1 MLKNTKLKNKMI
13 SAFSLIIVLMFIAV
27 GFSIF
32 GLNKNIDQISE
43 MKHMTTEAT
52 LASEIEIDLLESLIV
67 FKEFFKSGD
76 TALIDTFEIH
86 KANMKTKIAEL
97 ESIHDDAERSDDIIT
112 LKSQM
117 TDYSNGFNTFQSLD
131 AERLDY
137 YGTLSADGGLIVK
150 SLNNLLASSKTEGNI
165 DIQLKLSEATN
176 HLIEAR
182 LHGMKFFTFHDQVE
196 YDNYYEKFK
205 LFKASI
211 SSLNSLKININY
223 QYDYQIL
230 LDAAST
236 YESGMKELNHLIVL
250 IDEQVAVMDS
260 IENQI
265 NITIDNIITAVHAEE
280 VELEKEV
287 KQQSQ
292 ILIVVAIIMAVI
304 ALVFTFIISNWLLKI
319 VIVPIESL
327 RKTFDNISEGDVDLE
342 FRLNDSSEDEI
353 GLMSKAFN
361 RFMVNLKE
369 LMDKV
374 NAQNWIKTA
383 QNDLNK
389 VIREPESIEML
400 SDNILKYISEYINAE
415 VGLLY
420 VNDDD
425 ELRLSGTYA
434 VSSSDNIQPV
444 VNLGEGVIGQC
455 ALEKQVKRL
464 NTSTH
469 YLNIESG
476 LGKEVAT
483 SIVMIPCIYEDDV
496 KAIIELG
503 SIHQFD
509 ESELELLN
517 TLADAIA
524 ISIHSTLVQSKLKVL
539 LEKTLHQS
547 EELQMQQE
555 ELRQSN
561 EELEEQTRALKESEQ
576 RLQAQQEELRVSN
589 EELEQRAKQLEF
601 QKKAL
606 DETNREILIKQQ
618 EIIEKAEAL
627 ELANTYKSEFLA
639 NMSHELRTP
648 LNSILVLS
656 QLLAERNSLLPLNDK
671 EKEFADTIHSSG
683 TDLLVLINDVL
694 DLSKVEAGHLEIIH
708 EPFELEKLLNDNSR
722 MFKPLTDSKSILF
735 KTSLEA
741 GLPKT
746 INSDYMRIQQI
757 IKNLVSN
764 SIKFTENGDV
774 TLAIRRPSDFEAD
787 TIGCDK
793 NTHIAIIVSDTGIG
807 IPEDKQQ
814 LIFEAFRQSD
824 GTTSRKYGG
833 TGLGLTISRELSNML
848 EGRILVE
855 STIGQ
860 GSKFVFILPT
870 NNIEETNLIEKDI
883 VSITEVQEEKIEENI
898 LLTPTKPKQDNLL
911 LIIEDDLNFA
921 NILKNL
927 SEEKGFDCIIAHT
940 GSDGFKLAVEER
952 PSAIVLDLGLPDM
965 DGMDLVEKLGKI
977 EITHSIPIH
986 IISGMESNPDD
997 LLPSSVIGYLKKPV
1011 DIKSIYKTLA
1021 KIESISTSE
1030 QRKLLII
1037 GECNG
1042 ESFEQFSNLGQ
1053 MSLEK
1058 TSDITHAISL
1068 LETHKYDCMVVD
1080 FELETM
1086 TGDQFLHDYVDL
1098 IKDTPIIIYSENELT
1113 NEKLNDINRY
1123 TDSIILKS
1131 PKSEERMVD
1140 EVSLFLHGMRSVI
1153 SDTAQT
1159 NSHYQSVV
1167 MDELSDKIKTDD
1179 KFDGKRVLVVDDD
1192 ERNVYALTNVLYKH
1206 GFEVAISNDGLD
1218 SIEKIKS
1225 PTKFDLILMDIMMP
1239 KMDGYE
1245 AIKNIRKLP
1254 SGKDVPIIAL
1264 TAKAMQED
1272 RIKCINAGA
1281 NDYMTK
1287 PIDIEK
1293 LLSMMKVWLS

>member
-1 MLKNTKLKNKMI
+1 MLKNIKLKSKMI
-13 SAFSLIIVLMFIAV
+13 YAFSLIIILMFIAV
-27 GFSIF
+27 GFSLF
-32 GLNKNIDQISE
+32 GLNKNNHQISN
-43 MKHMTTEAT
+43 MKDMTVEASLATDVETE
-52 LASEIEIDLLESLIV
+52 LLNSVLV

-76 TALIDTFEIH
+76 TALIDVFETH
-86 KANMKTKIAEL
+86 KSTMQSKIEEL
-97 ESIHDDAERSDDIIT
+97 ENMNHDTNHHESIAK
-112 LKSQM
+112 LQSQM
-117 TDYSNGFNTFQSLD
+117 TDYSDGFSTFQSLD
-131 AERLDY
+131 AERLAY
-137 YGTLSADGGLIVK
+137 YTNLSADGGHIVN
-150 SLNNLLASSKTEGNI
+150 SLNTLLETSIVEGNI
-165 DIQLKLSEATN
+165 NIQLTLSEATN
-176 HLIEAR
+176 HLLEAR
-182 LHGMKFFTFHDQVE
+182 LHGMKFFTFHDQGE
-196 YDNYYEKFK
+196 YDNYYDNYQ
-205 LFKASI
+205 LFKGSVK
-211 SSLNSLKININY
+211 SLDALKGNQNY
-223 QYDYQIL
+223 QYEYQIL
-230 LDAAST
+230 AETAIT
-236 YESGMKELNHLIVL
+236 YEVGMKELNQLIVL
-250 IDEQVAVMDS
+250 IDNQVKLMDS
-260 IENQI
+260 IDNQI
-265 NITIDNIITAVHAEE
+265 SATVDEITTSIHHEE
-280 VELEKEV
+280 IELEKAV
-287 KQQSQ
+287 KLQSQ
-292 ILIVVAIIMAVI
+292 ILIIVALIMAVTSI
-304 ALVFTFIISNWLLKI
+304 VFTFIISSWLLKI
-319 VIVPIESL
+319 VIIPIESL

-342 FRLNDSSEDEI
+342 FRLNDNSNDEI
-353 GLMSKAFN
+353 GLMSKSFN

-369 LMDKV
+369 LMDTI
-374 NAQNWIKTA
+374 NDQNWIKTA

-389 VIREPESIEML
+389 VIREPESIEGL
-400 SDNILKYISEYINAE
+400 SDNILRYISEYINAE

-420 VNDDD
+420 INDDE
-425 ELRLSGTYA
+425 ELKLTGTYA
-434 VSSSDNIQPV
+434 VSSQDDIKPTMQF
-444 VNLGEGVIGQC
+444 GEGIIGQC
-455 ALEKQVKRL
+455 ALEKKVKRL
-464 NTSTH
+464 KTSSH

-503 SIHQFD
+503 SIHKFN
-509 ESELELLN
+509 ENELDLLK

-524 ISIHSTLVQSKLKVL
+524 ISIHSTLVQLKLKEL

-606 DETNREILIKQQ
+606 DETNKEIMIKQQ
-618 EIIEKAEAL
+618 EIIEKADAL

-656 QLLAERNSLLPLNDK
+656 QLLSERNSLLPLNDK
-671 EKEFADTIHSSG
+671 EKEFAETIHSSG

-708 EPFELEKLLNDNSR
+708 EPFELEKLLVENNR
-722 MFKPLTDSKSILF
+722 MFKPMTDSKSIVF

-746 INSDYMRIQQI
+746 INSDFMRIQQI
-757 IKNLVSN
+757 IKNLISN

-774 TLAIRRPSDFEAD
+774 TLAIRRPTDFEAD

-793 NTHIAIIVSDTGIG
+793 NKHIAFIVSDTGIG
-807 IPEDKQQ
+807 IPKDKQQ

-860 GSKFVFILPT
+860 GSKFVFIVPT
-870 NNIEETNLIEKDI
+870 NNSEETNFIEKEI
-883 VSITEVQEEKIEENI
+883 VTTMEPTEPI
-898 LLTPTKPKQDNLL
+898 LLTENIKPKQDNLL

-927 SEEKGFDCIIAHT
+927 SEEKGFDCIVAHN
-940 GSDGFKLAVEER
+940 GLDGYHLALEER

-965 DGMDLVEKLGKI
+965 DGMELVEKLSKI
-977 EITHSIPIH
+977 ELTKSIPIH
-986 IISGMESNPDD
+986 IISGMDSKPDD
-997 LLPSSVIGYLKKPV
+997 LLPSSVIGFLKKPV

-1021 KIESISTSE
+1021 KIESLSASD
-1030 QRKLLII
+1030 QRRLLIV

-1042 ESFEQFSNLGQ
+1042 ENFEQFSSLGQ
-1053 MSLEK
+1053 MNLEK
-1058 TSDITHAISL
+1058 TSDISHAISL
-1068 LETHKYDCMVVD
+1068 LEAHKYNCMVVD
-1080 FELETM
+1080 FELDTM
-1086 TGDQFLHDYVDL
+1086 TGDQFIHDYVDL

-1140 EVSLFLHGMRSVI
+1140 EVSLFLHGMRSVMTE
-1153 SDTAQT
+1153 STQGNT
-1159 NSHYQSVV
+1159 HYKSVI
-1167 MDELSDKIKTDD
+1167 MDELSDKIKAEDQ
-1179 KFDGKRVLVVDDD
+1179 FEGKKILVVDDD

-1206 GFEVAISNDGLD
+1206 GFKVAVSNDGLD
-1218 SIEKIKS
+1218 SIEKVKS
-1225 PTKFDLILMDIMMP
+1225 SEKYDLILMDIMMP

-1245 AIKNIRKLP
+1245 AIKNIRTLP
-1254 SGKDVPIIAL
+1254 KGKDIPIIAL

-1272 RIKCINAGA
+1272 RMKCINAGA

-1293 LLSMMKVWLS
+1293 LLSIMKVWLS